1 MEAAMEL
8 GRDQIL
14 LRRFRLS
21 RADIVAS
28 LGASS
33 LPPHPKSVQLLA
45 ELQLAIMAIE
55 GAIAD
60 KADAGFFS
68 EYLEAAA

>member
-1 MEAAMEL
+1 MEI

-14 LRRFRLS
+14 LRRFRLC

-55 GAIAD
+55 GAIGD

>member
-1 MEAAMEL
+1 MEL
-8 GRDQIL
+8 GRDRIL
-14 LRRFRLS
+14 LRRFRLC
-21 RADIVAS
+21 RADVVAE

-33 LPPHPKSVQLLA
+33 LPPHPKSVQHLA

-60 KADAGFFS
+60 KADADFVS
-68 EYLEAAA
+68 EYLEVAA